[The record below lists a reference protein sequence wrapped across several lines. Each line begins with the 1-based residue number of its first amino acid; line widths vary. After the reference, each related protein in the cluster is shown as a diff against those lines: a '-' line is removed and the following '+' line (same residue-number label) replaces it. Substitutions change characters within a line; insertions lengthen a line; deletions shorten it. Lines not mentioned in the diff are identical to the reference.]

1 PHPFPVTMRRLVVFT
16 VFAGLL
22 AGCGSSQQAARPVA
36 SSAPRLTSTSIP
48 TIPTTTT
55 TAPGNSDQATTVV
68 ADCGTG
74 AYRPA
79 RIVATCG
86 NSGVVVTEIQW
97 STWTTTEAV
106 GDSVVQVDPCKPS
119 CAAQS
124 AQSFEA
130 QVTLANPVMTS
141 QGSRFSKLTLTWK
154 GTKPFGNAAD
164 SYPLPTS

>member
-1 PHPFPVTMRRLVVFT
+1 VTMRRMVLFAVF
-16 VFAGLL
+16 VGLL
-22 AGCGSSQQAARPVA
+22 TGCGSSQKAAPPVA
-36 SSAPRLTSTSIP
+36 SSSPRLTSTTVPMTST
-48 TIPTTTT
+48 TIPTS
-55 TAPGNSDQATTVV
+55 TAVPGNSEQATTVV

-124 AQSFEA
+124 AQPFDA
-130 QVTLANPVMTS
+130 QVTLADPVMTS

-164 SYPLPTS
+164 SYSLPTS